1 MNSACGRSPAAADW
15 LPLEAEKQGCGP
27 FRGRDF
33 PDAGKVTKGA
43 PGEPSERFP
52 WTPPPDQGGPIAPRW
67 IPPHML
73 PGTVIL
79 WRTPVPRL
87 PEGGSNGGN
96 RRAVSPL
103 AVGEG
108 FQRGPHIPSMIAPKP
123 LASGR
128 RGGAIEH
135 LRVFPAL
142 SFTGKTM
149 PARFATTKVPF
160 GGFLS
165 PISFPAGKKSDRR
178 RQLNEIIGRNSLC
191 NAPRQGTP
199 PVVPLRKGQG
209 TERCSVP

>member
-1 MNSACGRSPAAADW
+1 MRGRHGTDAVRFGCLLSCRPLAAERFFPCGLPEFPRLRARPLPGGVTFPVRGKSPKAHQGTFRKVPWTFRARGPAAKRWARV
-15 LPLEAEKQGCGP
+15 Q
-27 FRGRDF
+27 
-33 PDAGKVTKGA
+33 
-43 PGEPSERFP
+43 PSSRP
-52 WTPPPDQGGPIAPRW
+52 RKPIAPRW

-108 FQRGPHIPSMIAPKP
+108 FQRGPPIPSMIAPKP

-142 SFTGKTM
+142 SLTGKTM

-160 GGFLS
+160 GGFFCHFLWQQRKW
-165 PISFPAGKKSDRR
+165 PAGGK
-178 RQLNEIIGRNSLC
+178 
-191 NAPRQGTP
+191 
-199 PVVPLRKGQG
+199 
-209 TERCSVP
+209 